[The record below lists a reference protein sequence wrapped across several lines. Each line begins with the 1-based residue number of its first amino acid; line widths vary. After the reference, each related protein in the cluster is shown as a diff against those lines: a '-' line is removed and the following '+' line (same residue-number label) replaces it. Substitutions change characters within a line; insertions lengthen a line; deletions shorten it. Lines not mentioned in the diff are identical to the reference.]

1 MEYLDFLTD
10 FLSIPS
16 ISTLPEHLSDMARC
30 RQFISEF
37 LQKLGFSVQ
46 ELPGVKHPAIFAELI
61 TQPSN
66 PTVLIYGHYDVQ
78 PADPIESWITPPF
91 TPTIK
96 GDKLYARGATDD
108 KGQIAVHLLAAKQL
122 IEKFG
127 RNLPINFKFYIEGEE
142 EIGSNSITD
151 HVQKYSQLL
160 QADYLIVSDTE
171 MPEVG
176 TPAIH
181 VSLRGLVYTEIRLT
195 TADHDLHSG
204 QFGGV
209 APNPA
214 IWLAALITKLKAE
227 GNKILIPH
235 FYDDVINPTPEEL
248 SDFKILEPTEAT
260 IMSEGS
266 QYWVGGGER
275 EYLLNERRW
284 SRPTL
289 DVNGFLS
296 GFTGEGSKTIIPN
309 TAMAKISMRLVPNQN
324 PSKIFANFKSYV
336 ESLAPKHAKLEVIH
350 HADCLPYKAPLS
362 HPVFNLAKK
371 CLSEAFQK
379 PTVYFATGGS
389 IGAIPVLTTA
399 LNNIPCL
406 MIAVGNADD
415 NLHAPNEFIR
425 IDNISKC
432 LIAMTYFYSNLRQV
446 KK

>member
-1 MEYLDFLTD
+1 MSLGAQPFWQGEQAIMSRSASARSAITATFMGLSSFLEEGRGVFRRCAKALAGLALDIDEPFLDF
-10 FLSIPS
+10 S
-16 ISTLPEHLSDMARC
+16 
-30 RQFISEF
+30 
-37 LQKLGFSVQ
+37 
-46 ELPGVKHPAIFAELI
+46 
-61 TQPSN
+61 
-66 PTVLIYGHYDVQ
+66 
-78 PADPIESWITPPF
+78 
-91 TPTIK
+91 
-96 GDKLYARGATDD
+96 
-108 KGQIAVHLLAAKQL
+108 AVHSGDPPIFSIVLDLL
-122 IEKFG
+122 
-127 RNLPINFKFYIEGEE
+127 
-142 EIGSNSITD
+142 
-151 HVQKYSQLL
+151 
-160 QADYLIVSDTE
+160 
-171 MPEVG
+171 
-176 TPAIH
+176 
-181 VSLRGLVYTEIRLT
+181 
-195 TADHDLHSG
+195 
-204 QFGGV
+204 
-209 APNPA
+209 
-214 IWLAALITKLKAE
+214 
-227 GNKILIPH
+227 
-235 FYDDVINPTPEEL
+235 
-248 SDFKILEPTEAT
+248 LEPTEAT